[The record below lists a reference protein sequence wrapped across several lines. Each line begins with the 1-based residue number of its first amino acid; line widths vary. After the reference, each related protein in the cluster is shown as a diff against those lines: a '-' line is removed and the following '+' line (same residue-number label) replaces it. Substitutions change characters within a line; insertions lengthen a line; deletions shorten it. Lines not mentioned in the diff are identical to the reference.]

1 MNRSLSRTRLLLAA
15 GLACAALSLP
25 AHAASRSVEVD
36 RIVAVVNDEVIT
48 SLQLRARV
56 DQTVR
61 QLQRQNVEL
70 PPTEVLERQLLER
83 LIVER
88 AQLQL
93 ARETSLRVDDATLER
108 AIDRIAA
115 NNKLSMDQ
123 LRATLDRDGVSWTR
137 FRDEIRTEIL
147 LTRLR
152 EREVDSKVVVS
163 DAEIDNFLANNPD
176 AFSGQDYFPEKMG
189 RKTFYDP
196 PERGFEREIKKR
208 LDWWAKLR
216 RERGGG

>member
-25 AHAASRSVEVD
+25 VHAASKSVEVD

-70 PPTEVLERQLLER
+70 PPTDVLERQLLER

-115 NNKLSMDQ
+115 NNKLNMDQ
-123 LRATLDRDGVSWTR
+123 LRATLDKDGVSWTR

-147 LTRLR
+147 LARLR
-152 EREVDSKVVVS
+152 ERDVESKVVVS
-163 DAEIDNFLANNPD
+163 DAEIDNFLTNNPD
-176 AFSGQDYFPEKMG
+176 AFSGQEF
-189 RKTFYDP
+189 
-196 PERGFEREIKKR
+196 
-208 LDWWAKLR
+208 
-216 RERGGG
+216 